1 MVGKAPTK
9 QGARTMAVDEKTHD
23 VFLATADF
31 GPRPE
36 PTAAEPRPRPP
47 ILPGTFVILVAG
59 P

>member
-1 MVGKAPTK
+1 
-9 QGARTMAVDEKTHD
+9 MAVDEKTHD